1 MINAQPYTLAELYA
15 HSQQFPQI
23 PDHEVLIKATQTA
36 LSAFEKGQDQQELQR
51 LENELWLKLMD
62 QIAHAHLSSLNT
74 QALVHVLR
82 ASLDNG
88 GEVPEQV
95 GLDWGNFMR
104 QMQTQQPI
112 EAALKS
118 LLFSLRQAQPQR
130 YHAKWLHSLCR
141 QFANI

>member
-1 MINAQPYTLAELYA
+1 MINAQPYSLAELYA
-15 HSQQFPQI
+15 HSEHFPQM
-23 PDHEVLIKATQTA
+23 PGHDVLIKSTQTA

-62 QIAHAHLSSLNT
+62 QIAHVHLSSLNA

-82 ASLDNG
+82 ASLENG

-95 GLDWGNFMR
+95 GLAWGDFMR

-118 LLFSLRQAQPQR
+118 LLFGLREVQPQR
-130 YHAKWLHSLCR
+130 YHAKWLHSLSR